1 MALPCLRQ
9 PLPQVPPVP
18 SGQAAA
24 RRAESRGPYY
34 PSPKLCATTGMLTVE
49 EAGAVAGGWKLT
61 TCVSLASRGRVVVAS
76 CSSCASRAR
85 RKTSAPSPANSP
97 VIIESQAIMVST
109 RVVIGKLNH
118 ALEVWSD
125 GPRLPNIEP
134 LQHEPSTADSTA
146 IQRCIGQYSALSLC
160 TRGVVLYCNTA
171 TIQRLHSTAL
181 QRSTLYSALQS
192 PSA

>member
-1 MALPCLRQ
+1 MG
-9 PLPQVPPVP
+9 P
-18 SGQAAA
+18 SGF
-24 RRAESRGPYY
+24 
-34 PSPKLCATTGMLTVE
+34 
-49 EAGAVAGGWKLT
+49 
-61 TCVSLASRGRVVVAS
+61 
-76 CSSCASRAR
+76 
-85 RKTSAPSPANSP
+85 P

-109 RVVIGKLNH
+109 RVAIGKLNH

-171 TIQRLHSTAL
+171 LYILQLYSALHSTAL
-181 QRSTLYSALQS
+181 YNPPQALVARAAVAERSCGSFRPFGRCARSARVTEGLVGG
-192 PSA
+192 

>member
-1 MALPCLRQ
+1 MG
-9 PLPQVPPVP
+9 P
-18 SGQAAA
+18 SGF
-24 RRAESRGPYY
+24 
-34 PSPKLCATTGMLTVE
+34 L
-49 EAGAVAGGWKLT
+49 
-61 TCVSLASRGRVVVAS
+61 
-76 CSSCASRAR
+76 
-85 RKTSAPSPANSP
+85 

-109 RVVIGKLNH
+109 RVAIGKLNH

-171 TIQRLHSTAL
+171 LYILQLYSALHSTAL
-181 QRSTLYSALQS
+181 YNPPQAHRRSRTHYLVTFVAAVRQGLRFLL
-192 PSA
+192 

>member
-1 MALPCLRQ
+1 MG
-9 PLPQVPPVP
+9 P
-18 SGQAAA
+18 SGF
-24 RRAESRGPYY
+24 
-34 PSPKLCATTGMLTVE
+34 L
-49 EAGAVAGGWKLT
+49 
-61 TCVSLASRGRVVVAS
+61 
-76 CSSCASRAR
+76 
-85 RKTSAPSPANSP
+85 

-109 RVVIGKLNH
+109 RVAIGKLIH

-125 GPRLPNIEP
+125 DPRLPNIEP

-146 IQRCIGQYSALSLC
+146 IQRCIGQYSARSLC

-192 PSA
+192 PSGQATPIFSILHNSRSHRPAQDSRTRPTPHTPHVRSDAPLEMSASAKGSYQYAARPVHRAA